1 MIVCFGLAWVI
12 TRQETRAI
20 ALSRGL
26 SHPLKQF
33 IPFPK
38 GYPTESNAPSSKDQD
53 RGGIIWE
60 GGMEHGSFSCK
71 QGIPVLQ
78 HPTSLPPL
86 LGDYCC
92 TPASVPARKRSQK
105 GLQGGLR
112 IPLSLPGPLTSSSSW
127 GPVATRRWQH
137 CPCSGQV
144 WDFCNQ

>member
-1 MIVCFGLAWVI
+1 MI

-60 GGMEHGSFSCK
+60 GGMEHGASAASEASLFSSIPLHFLPCL
-71 QGIPVLQ
+71 GI
-78 HPTSLPPL
+78 TAAPL
-86 LGDYCC
+86 LQSQQGNE
-92 TPASVPARKRSQK
+92 ARRVC
-105 GLQGGLR
+105 R
-112 IPLSLPGPLTSSSSW
+112 E
-127 GPVATRRWQH
+127 V
-137 CPCSGQV
+137 
-144 WDFCNQ
+144 